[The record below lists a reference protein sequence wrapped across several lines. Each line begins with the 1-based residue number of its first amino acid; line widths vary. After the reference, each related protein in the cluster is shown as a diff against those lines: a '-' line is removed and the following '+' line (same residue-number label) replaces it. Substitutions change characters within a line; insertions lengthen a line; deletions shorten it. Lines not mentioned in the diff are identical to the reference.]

1 MSRMSRRKFV
11 QITTA
16 GAVVGGVFGPTS
28 LWAQSAAGAS
38 PGTSPAAGASASN
51 ASAKAAA
58 TTLTPR
64 RGGTLTATIGFPEP
78 HAIFVPAG
86 GGGSPAFTAARVFE
100 QLVRIESDL
109 TASPKLALSWRAA
122 PDFLS
127 YVIALRPNVLWHDG
141 KPFTAADVAFSI
153 GQYWKQIAAGGAFT
167 ALKSATATGP
177 LEVTVL
183 FEKPI
188 PEFTFLY
195 ALGTQHIIPAHIYEN
210 GDLNTNPANNAPIGT
225 GPYVFKRWVRGS
237 RAEFARND
245 AYWKKGEPY
254 PDDLIVRWWREPASR
269 AAALE
274 AGDLD
279 IGVQNPVPFAD
290 IARLRDSGKF
300 TVTEK
305 GYEISDWESGLIFNV
320 KNPITQHRAVRQA
333 ILFALD
339 RQYIADVIYQGF
351 ATPAKSVIGSNNTL
365 YYNEDVPQYPFDK
378 ARAQKLLDEAG
389 YPRKGDAP
397 RFSLRLLAAGW
408 VDENGKVG
416 AYVKQ
421 ALEDI
426 GVAVELRVPDRAGSL
441 KGIYT
446 DYDFDLALSNVGST
460 AEPVP
465 NVTQLYTTG
474 GISKGLAFRNASRYA
489 TPELDALVERITFE
503 VNPKARKALVDEF
516 ARTVLTEVPQFR
528 LVEIKKL
535 TVARNVVQNHSTGG
549 NFQGDGW
556 SDVWLSV

>member
-1 MSRMSRRKFV
+1 MARMTRRKFV
-11 QITTA
+11 QIAAAGTA
-16 GAVVGGVFGPTS
+16 AGGLFGPTS
-28 LWAQSAAGAS
+28 LWAQSAS
-38 PGTSPAAGASASN
+38 NTPA
-51 ASAKAAA
+51 
-58 TTLTPR
+58 TPR
-64 RGGTLTATIGFPEP
+64 RGGILTATIGFPEP

-109 TASPKLALSWRAA
+109 SASPKLALAWKAA
-122 PDFLS
+122 PDFRS
-127 YVIALRPNVLWHDG
+127 YVITLRPNVSWHDG

-177 LEVTVL
+177 LEVTVV

-195 ALGTQHIIPAHIYEN
+195 ALGTQHIIPAHIYEK

-237 RAEFARND
+237 RAEFTRND
-245 AYWKKGEPY
+245 AYWQSGQPY
-254 PDDLIVRWWREPASR
+254 PDGLIVRWWREPASR

-378 ARAQKLLDEAG
+378 ARAEKLLDEAG
-389 YPRKGDAP
+389 YPRKGDTP

-426 GVAVELRVPDRAGSL
+426 GVAVDLRVPDRAGSL

-474 GISKGLAFRNASRYA
+474 GISKGLAFRNASRFA
-489 TPELDALVERITFE
+489 TPELDDLVERITFE
-503 VNPKARKALVDEF
+503 VDPKKRKALVDEF
-516 ARTVLTEVPQFR
+516 SRTVLTEVPQFR

-535 TVARNVVQNHSTGG
+535 TVARNVVKGHSTGG

-556 SDVWLSV
+556 SDVWLAV